1 MSKKVIYDIFS
12 VKKNDFVFDDG
23 FIWPNTLNDY
33 KKLSTFI
40 YAGLQNI
47 LINKKLD
54 SDVYVAFVISLTEIM
69 LSAEKTLKTVLDI
82 TKIKKHSFKVKYDS
96 NKMLLFHLLYF
107 SKKVLSEDEISNFFQ
122 KKTVKN
128 KNKISKIIR
137 RIFFEFRFSYLNNHN
152 RFDVNTSNE
161 LMNEFIEINNIRKNF
176 LRTEYWSWPNS
187 N

>member
-69 LSAEKTLKTVLDI
+69 LSAEKTLPHRL
-82 TKIKKHSFKVKYDS
+82 KY
-96 NKMLLFHLLYF
+96 K
-107 SKKVLSEDEISNFFQ
+107 
-122 KKTVKN
+122 
-128 KNKISKIIR
+128 
-137 RIFFEFRFSYLNNHN
+137 
-152 RFDVNTSNE
+152 
-161 LMNEFIEINNIRKNF
+161 
-176 LRTEYWSWPNS
+176 
-187 N
+187 